1 MALARKFLEEFRTF
15 AVRGNVVDLAVGVI
29 VGAAF
34 NKIVTALVDGV
45 MMPPLG
51 LLISRVDFSKLQLVL
66 RKDDPATPAVDPVAI
81 QYGAFINTIIQ
92 FVLVA
97 FAVFLLVKVIN
108 RLREQEA
115 AKPAD
120 TPAPTPTETLLA
132 EIRDELRARREPKP

>member
-1 MALARKFLEEFRTF
+1 MARKFLEEFRTF
-15 AVRGNVVDLAVGVI
+15 AVRGNVVDLAVGII

-34 NKIVTALVDGV
+34 NKIVTALVDGI

-66 RKDDPATPAVDPVAI
+66 RADDPATPAVDPVAI

-108 RLREQEA
+108 RLREMEA
-115 AKPAD
+115 QKPTEPA
-120 TPAPTPTETLLA
+120 APTPTEALLA
-132 EIRDELRARREPKP
+132 EIRDELKRRP